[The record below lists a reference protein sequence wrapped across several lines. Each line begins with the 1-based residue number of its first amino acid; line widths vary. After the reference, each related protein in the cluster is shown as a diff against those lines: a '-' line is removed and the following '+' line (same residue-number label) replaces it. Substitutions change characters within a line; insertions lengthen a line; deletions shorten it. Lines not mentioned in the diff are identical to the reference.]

1 MMFQPMLI
9 ISGVISSAENKKR
22 KHGFL
27 DLQVHLRRGFGQ
39 PLILSR
45 ELITKFDLH
54 ELRPQN
60 NSFSSGII
68 IHQRRRLEHR
78 N

>member
-1 MMFQPMLI
+1 MMFQLMLI

-45 ELITKFDLH
+45 ELIT
-54 ELRPQN
+54 E
-60 NSFSSGII
+60 I
-68 IHQRRRLEHR
+68 
-78 N
+78 